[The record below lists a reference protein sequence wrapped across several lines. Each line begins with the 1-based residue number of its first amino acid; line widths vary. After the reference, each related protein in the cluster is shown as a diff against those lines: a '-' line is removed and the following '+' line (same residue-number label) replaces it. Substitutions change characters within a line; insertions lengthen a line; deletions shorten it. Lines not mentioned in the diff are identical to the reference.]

1 MYKKNL
7 ISKIRK
13 STALVL
19 SAVLMF
25 SMAACGKENVK
36 GSINDKT
43 TEAAVTTETDSNEDT
58 EDITTEDMSQYQED
72 PEEQARFDEFLDRY
86 YKAEVTTD
94 TISYN
99 YSVKDGEVMGI
110 EEPEVSLGDA
120 DMSDEAVAAERK
132 KYADFKTELEGFSY
146 KALTADQRLTY
157 DMLDEYLTVSDMAYD
172 NV

>member
-43 TEAAVTTETDSNEDT
+43 TEAAVTW
-58 EDITTEDMSQYQED
+58 IQEHISMRRTSSHLNHLNTHQPRQK
-72 PEEQARFDEFLDRY
+72 PE
-86 YKAEVTTD
+86 
-94 TISYN
+94 
-99 YSVKDGEVMGI
+99 
-110 EEPEVSLGDA
+110 
-120 DMSDEAVAAERK
+120 
-132 KYADFKTELEGFSY
+132 
-146 KALTADQRLTY
+146 
-157 DMLDEYLTVSDMAYD
+157 
-172 NV
+172 

>member
-13 STALVL
+13 GTALIL

-58 EDITTEDMSQYQED
+58 EEITTEDMSQYQED
-72 PEEQARFDEFLDRY
+72 PEEQAKFDEFLDR
-86 YKAEVTTD
+86 
-94 TISYN
+94 
-99 YSVKDGEVMGI
+99 
-110 EEPEVSLGDA
+110 
-120 DMSDEAVAAERK
+120 
-132 KYADFKTELEGFSY
+132 
-146 KALTADQRLTY
+146 
-157 DMLDEYLTVSDMAYD
+157 
-172 NV
+172 